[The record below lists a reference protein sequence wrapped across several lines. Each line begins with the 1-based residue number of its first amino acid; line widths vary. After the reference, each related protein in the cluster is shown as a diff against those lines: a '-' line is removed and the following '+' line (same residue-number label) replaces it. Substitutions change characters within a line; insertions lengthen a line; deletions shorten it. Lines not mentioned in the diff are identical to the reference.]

1 MHKAADRI
9 RNVALVGHRGSG
21 KTSLHEG
28 LLFQAG
34 AINRLG
40 TVVDG
45 TTVSD
50 SDPDEKARQMS
61 ISAALASFEWQE
73 RKVNLIDTPG
83 DSSFIADALGALRVC
98 ESAVFVVNA
107 VMGVEVHTT
116 RLWSRAGE
124 LDLARLLFVNM
135 LDRERADF
143 FRTLD
148 SLKATFGQHVVATEI
163 PIGSEHEVRGVIDLV
178 DMKAYEYG
186 GPAKDNCKQ
195 IPIPDD
201 LQAQAEEYREK
212 LMDEV
217 SESSDALMERYLEGE
232 EISHEEIV
240 TALKDGTN
248 HGAMF
253 PVTCGIATR
262 NLATNRLLDAIVEDL
277 PSPVKHGG
285 LDVGEVTLEPVEDKE
300 MFAYVFKTRADP
312 FAGRINLFRVYQ
324 GVMKQDSQVL
334 NTRTHNKERIGQ
346 LVTFEGNKTG
356 SATDFG
362 PGDIGAVAK
371 LKETKAGDWLASRD
385 EPVEMPSIKL
395 PAPVMAF
402 AVEPKSKG
410 DEDKV
415 FTALRRL
422 QEEDPTID
430 LHRDQQTG
438 EQIVA
443 GLSQVHVEV
452 IVQRLKDR
460 FGAEVNLKPP
470 RVPYQ
475 ETIRKPAKAHGR
487 HKKQTGGRGQFG
499 DCHIEIEP
507 LNDPTHPTGFE
518 FVNAIKGGVIP
529 TGFIPAV
536 EKETGGRGQFGDCH
550 IEIEPLEPGSGF
562 EFVNAIKGGVIPTG
576 FIPAV
581 EKGVVEAM
589 DEGVVAGY
597 PVKDVRVRLY
607 DGSYHT
613 VDSSEMAFK
622 VAGSLAMKQAMEQ
635 AAPVLLE
642 PIMLVTVSLPED
654 SVGDVIG
661 DLNSRRGRPLGM
673 EPSGAGMSEVKAEVP
688 MAEMLSYAPDL
699 RSITGGQGEFTME
712 FLRYEEVPG
721 HLASKVVEEAKAEKE
736 AVKA

>member
-1 MHKAADRI
+1 MHKPADRI

-21 KTSLHEG
+21 KTSLHEA

-40 TVVDG
+40 SVVDG

-50 SDPDEKARQMS
+50 ADPDEKARQMS
-61 ISAALASFEWQE
+61 ISAALSSFEWQE
-73 RKVNLIDTPG
+73 RKVNLLDTPG
-83 DSSFIADALGALRVC
+83 DPSFVADALGALRVC

-107 VMGVEVHTT
+107 VMGVEVHTS
-116 RLWSRAGE
+116 RLWQRAAE
-124 LDLARLLFVNM
+124 LDLARLVFVNM

-143 FRTLD
+143 FRALD
-148 SLKATFGQHVVATEI
+148 SLKSAFGAHVVATEI
-163 PIGSEHEVRGVIDLV
+163 PIGSEHDISGVIDLV
-178 DMKAYEYG
+178 DMKAYRYDSSDRGSCSE
-186 GPAKDNCKQ
+186 
-195 IPIPDD
+195 IPIPDELAD
-201 LQAQAEEYREK
+201 QAQEYREK

-217 SESSDALMERYLEGE
+217 AENSDALMERYLEGE
-232 EISHEEIV
+232 EISHDEIV
-240 TALKDGTN
+240 TTLKEGTN
-248 HGAMF
+248 HGALF
-253 PVTCGIATR
+253 PVTCGVATQ

-285 LDVGEVTLEPVEDKE
+285 LDAGEVTLEPIEDAE
-300 MFAYVFKTRADP
+300 LFAYVFKTRADP

-324 GVMKQDSQVL
+324 GVLKQDSQLL
-334 NTRTHNKERIGQ
+334 NTRTHTKERIGQ
-346 LVTFEGNKTG
+346 LVTFEGGTTG
-356 SATDFG
+356 HTTEFG

-371 LKETKAGDWLASRD
+371 LKETKAGDWLAARD
-385 EPVEMPSIKL
+385 EPIQMPSIKL

-410 DEDKV
+410 DEEKV

-430 LHRDQQTG
+430 LHRDPQTG

-452 IVQRLKDR
+452 IVARLKSR

-507 LNDPTHPTGFE
+507 LEPGSGFE
-518 FVNAIKGGVIP
+518 FIDAIKGGVIP
-529 TGFIPAV
+529 
-536 EKETGGRGQFGDCH
+536 H
-550 IEIEPLEPGSGF
+550 
-562 EFVNAIKGGVIPTG
+562 G

-581 EKGVVEAM
+581 EKGVQEAM
-589 DEGVVAGY
+589 QEGVVAGY

-622 VAGSLAMKQAMEQ
+622 VAGSLAMKQALEQ
-635 AAPVLLE
+635 AGPVLLE
-642 PIMLVTVSLPED
+642 PIMLVTVNAPED

-673 EPSGAGMSEVKAEVP
+673 EPVGAGMTEVKAEVP
-688 MAEMLSYAPDL
+688 MSEMLSYAPDL

-712 FLRYEEVPG
+712 FERYEEVPG
-721 HLASKVVEEAKAEKE
+721 HLAGKVVDEARAEKE

>member
-21 KTSLHEG
+21 KTSLHEA

-34 AINRLG
+34 AVNRLG
-40 TVVDG
+40 NVTDG

-61 ISAALASFEWQE
+61 ISLALSSFEWQD
-73 RKVNLIDTPG
+73 RKVNLLDTPG

-116 RLWSRAGE
+116 RLWQRAAE

-148 SLKATFGQHVVATEI
+148 SLKSAFGQHVVATEI
-163 PIGSEHEVRGVIDLV
+163 PIGSEHEISGLIDLI
-178 DMKAYEYG
+178 DMKAYEYDPG
-186 GPAKDNCKQ
+186 APGSRDNCTE
-195 IPIPDD
+195 IPIPDA
-201 LQAQAEEYREK
+201 LQAQADEYRER

-217 SESSDALMERYLEGE
+217 SETSDALMERYLEGD
-232 EISHEEIV
+232 EISHDEIV
-240 TALKDGTN
+240 AALKEGTN
-248 HGAMF
+248 HGSLF
-253 PVTCGIATR
+253 PVTCGVVTR
-262 NLATNRLLDAIVEDL
+262 NLGTNRLLDALVEDL

-285 LDVGEVTLEPVEDKE
+285 LEVGEVTLMPSEDQE
-300 MFAYVFKTRADP
+300 LFAYVFKTRADP

-324 GVMKQDSQVL
+324 GVMTQDSHVL

-346 LVTFEGNKTG
+346 LVTFDG
-356 SATDFG
+356 SQAGHTTEFG

-371 LKETKAGDWLASRD
+371 LKETRAGDWLAVRD
-385 EPVEMPSIKL
+385 EPITMPSIKL

-402 AVEPKSKG
+402 HIEPKAKG

-430 LHRDQQTG
+430 LHRDAQTG

-452 IVQRLKDR
+452 IVERLHSR
-460 FGAEVNLKPP
+460 FGAEVTLKPP

-475 ETIRKPAKAHGR
+475 ETIRGSAKAHGR

-507 LNDPTHPTGFE
+507 LNDPAHPSGFE
-518 FVNAIKGGVIP
+518 FVNQIKGGVIP
-529 TGFIPAV
+529 
-536 EKETGGRGQFGDCH
+536 
-550 IEIEPLEPGSGF
+550 
-562 EFVNAIKGGVIPTG
+562 NG

-581 EKGVVEAM
+581 EKGVQEAM
-589 DEGVVAGY
+589 QEGIVAGY

-622 VAGSLAMKQAMEQ
+622 VAGSQAMKQALEL
-635 AAPVLLE
+635 ARPVLLE
-642 PIMLVTVSLPED
+642 PIMLVTVNAPED
-654 SVGDVIG
+654 AVGDVIG

-673 EPSGAGMSEVKAEVP
+673 EPVGAGMTDIKAEVP

-712 FLRYEEVPG
+712 FERYEEVPG
-721 HLASKVVEEAKAEKE
+721 HLAAKVVDVARAERE

>member
-21 KTSLHEG
+21 KTSLHEA
-28 LLFQAG
+28 LLFEAG
-34 AINRLG
+34 AVNRLG
-40 TVVDG
+40 SVVEG

-61 ISAALASFEWQE
+61 ISAALSSFEWQE

-116 RLWSRAGE
+116 RLWQRAAE

-148 SLKATFGQHVVATEI
+148 SLKSAFGQHIVATEI
-163 PIGSEHEVRGVIDLV
+163 PIGPEHEVSGVIDLV
-178 DMKAYEYG
+178 DMKAYGYETAAA
-186 GPAKDNCKQ
+186 PTRDNCSE
-195 IPIPDD
+195 IPIPDE
-201 LQAQAEEYREK
+201 LRSQAERYREK

-217 SESSDALMERYLEGE
+217 AENSDALMERYLEGE

-240 TALKDGTN
+240 AALKDGTN
-248 HGAMF
+248 HGALF
-253 PVTCGIATR
+253 PVTCGVATR

-285 LDVGEVTLEPVEDKE
+285 LEVGELTLEPVEDKE
-300 MFAYVFKTRADP
+300 MFSYVFKTRADP

-324 GVMKQDSQVL
+324 GVLKQDSQVL

-346 LVTFEGNKTG
+346 LVTFEGGQTG
-356 SATDFG
+356 HTNECG

-385 EPVEMPSIKL
+385 EPITMPSIKL

-430 LHRDQQTG
+430 LHRDPQTG

-452 IVQRLKDR
+452 IVERLKSR

-475 ETIRKPAKAHGR
+475 ETIKKPAKAHGR

-499 DCHIEIEP
+499 DC
-507 LNDPTHPTGFE
+507 
-518 FVNAIKGGVIP
+518 
-529 TGFIPAV
+529 
-536 EKETGGRGQFGDCH
+536 R

-581 EKGVVEAM
+581 EKGVLEAM
-589 DEGVVAGY
+589 HEGVVAGY

-622 VAGSLAMKQAMEQ
+622 VAGSLAMKQALEQ
-635 AAPVLLE
+635 AGPVLLE
-642 PIMLVTVSLPED
+642 PIMLVTVNLPED
-654 SVGDVIG
+654 AVGDVIG

-673 EPSGAGMSEVKAEVP
+673 EPVGAGMTEVKAEVP
-688 MAEMLSYAPDL
+688 MSEMLSYAPDL

-712 FLRYEEVPG
+712 FLRYEEIPG
-721 HLASKVVEEAKAEKE
+721 HLAGKLVDEARAERE

>member
-21 KTSLHEG
+21 KTSLTEA

-34 AINRLG
+34 VVNRLG
-40 TVVDG
+40 SVVDG

-50 SDPDEKARQMS
+50 SDEDEKARQMS
-61 ISAALASFEWQE
+61 ISAALSSFQWQD

-98 ESAVFVVNA
+98 ESAVFVINA
-107 VMGVEVHTT
+107 VMGVEVHTN
-116 RLWSRAGE
+116 RLWQRAAE
-124 LDLARLLFVNM
+124 LDLARLIFVNM

-148 SLKATFGQHVVATEI
+148 SLKSTFGQHVVATEI
-163 PIGSEHEVRGVIDLV
+163 PIGSEHETSGVIDLI
-178 DMKAYEYG
+178 DMKAYAYEG
-186 GPAKDNCKQ
+186 TDRGNCRE
-195 IPIPDD
+195 IPIPSELSD
-201 LQAQAEEYREK
+201 QAQEYREK

-217 SESSDALMERYLEGE
+217 AEGSDALLERYLEGE

-240 TALKDGTN
+240 TTLKDGTN
-248 HGAMF
+248 HGALF
-253 PVTCGIATR
+253 PVTCGVATR

-285 LDVGEVTLEPVEDKE
+285 LEIGELTLEPVEDAE
-300 MFAYVFKTRADP
+300 LFAYVFKTRADP

-324 GVMKQDSQVL
+324 GMIKQDTQLL
-334 NTRTHNKERIGQ
+334 NTRSHTKERIGQ
-346 LVTFEGNKTG
+346 LVTFEGGTTG
-356 SATDFG
+356 HTTEYG

-371 LKETKAGDWLASRD
+371 LKETKAGDWLAARD
-385 EPVEMPSIKL
+385 EPIEMPSIKL

-410 DEDKV
+410 DEEKV

-430 LHRDQQTG
+430 LHRDPQTG

-452 IVQRLKDR
+452 IVARLKSR

-507 LNDPTHPTGFE
+507 LNDPAHPTGFE

-529 TGFIPAV
+529 
-536 EKETGGRGQFGDCH
+536 
-550 IEIEPLEPGSGF
+550 S
-562 EFVNAIKGGVIPTG
+562 G

-581 EKGVVEAM
+581 EKGVREAM
-589 DEGVVAGY
+589 DEGVVAGF
-597 PVKDVRVRLY
+597 PVKDVRVRVY

-622 VAGSLAMKQAMEQ
+622 VAGSLAMKQALEQ
-635 AAPVLLE
+635 AGPVLLE
-642 PIMLVTVSLPED
+642 PIMVVTVNAPED

-673 EPSGAGMSEVKAEVP
+673 EPVGAGMTEVKAEVP
-688 MAEMLSYAPDL
+688 MSEMLSYAPDL
-699 RSITGGQGEFTME
+699 RAITGGRGEFTMDFE
-712 FLRYEEVPG
+712 RYEEVPG
-721 HLASKVVEEAKAEKE
+721 HLAGKVVDEARAEKE